1 MSTNNTTTNKLTAS
15 QVLSMT
21 DEELLALDPE
31 VLSAFITDNSGNSQL
46 VEKFKNFVNNSKTL
60 TEAKKQIY
68 RQLTSSTG
76 LGLWIDEKGE
86 QLFRIGGNIIETGK
100 PIVKGITDLVL
111 GELEAATAK
120 TAALARAKA
129 VEASRFQK

>member
-1 MSTNNTTTNKLTAS
+1 MSTNNTTNKLTAS

-31 VLSAFITDNSGNSQL
+31 VISAFIVDNSGNSQL

-60 TEAKKQIY
+60 TEAKRQIY

-86 QLFRIGGNIIETGK
+86 QVFRIGGNIIEICK
-100 PIVKGITDLVL
+100 PIVKGSTDLVL
-111 GELEAATAK
+111 GELEAATARL
-120 TAALARAKA
+120 AAVARAKA